1 MSTYNHQLDSYS
13 LESVIKWDII
23 EHARKDTFLKFIPD
37 SYTVQNNEIKKK
49 MNQISNQIKVPTC
62 INLTVFQKSIDST
75 THIS

>member
-1 MSTYNHQLDSYS
+1 MQEKTH
-13 LESVIKWDII
+13 I
-23 EHARKDTFLKFIPD
+23 LKFIPD

>member
-23 EHARKDTFLKFIPD
+23 EHARKDTFLN
-37 SYTVQNNEIKKK
+37 SYVQNNEIKKK